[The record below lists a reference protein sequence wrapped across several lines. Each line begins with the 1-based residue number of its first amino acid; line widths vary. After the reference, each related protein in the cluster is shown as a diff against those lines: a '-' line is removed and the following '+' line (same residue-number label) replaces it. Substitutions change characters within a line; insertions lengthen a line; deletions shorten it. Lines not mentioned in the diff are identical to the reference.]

1 MNIKKKK
8 IQVLLAKMKIAFVF
22 IHKYKKN
29 PFFLVRVLPSLD
41 KEKERMDQVVRS
53 SFNYIAYRWPG
64 SLLFLTALH
73 NKYIMS

>member
-8 IQVLLAKMKIAFVF
+8 NQVLLAKMKIAFVF

-41 KEKERMDQVVRS
+41 KEKEGMDQVIRS
-53 SFNYIAYRWPG
+53 NFNYITYRWPG
-64 SLLFLTALH
+64 SL
-73 NKYIMS
+73 